1 MKFSE
6 IDSVASRAAEQEG
19 MTGEVGNI
27 AQSCPKT
34 TLEIGVFFDGTLN
47 NRYNVV
53 SRMREDGSYQNALS
67 NPALLYDRYKNG
79 PTYNEPNACGGVG
92 RAFRSIY
99 VEGPGSA
106 RGEEDDN
113 AGFAFGQGATGVES
127 RVLWGFR
134 QVLRQIGLMGGAP
147 ALEKV
152 VLDVFGFSRGAAAA
166 RHFVNSI
173 CAREAEYDP
182 WGPR

>member
-6 IDSVASRAAEQEG
+6 IDSVASKAAEQDG

-99 VEGPGSA
+99 VEGPGSHA
-106 RGEEDDN
+106 EKRTTMPDLPLGRAQPESN
-113 AGFAFGQGATGVES
+113 RACSGGFGRF
-127 RVLWGFR
+127 
-134 QVLRQIGLMGGAP
+134 
-147 ALEKV
+147 
-152 VLDVFGFSRGAAAA
+152 
-166 RHFVNSI
+166 
-173 CAREAEYDP
+173 CAK
-182 WGPR
+182 